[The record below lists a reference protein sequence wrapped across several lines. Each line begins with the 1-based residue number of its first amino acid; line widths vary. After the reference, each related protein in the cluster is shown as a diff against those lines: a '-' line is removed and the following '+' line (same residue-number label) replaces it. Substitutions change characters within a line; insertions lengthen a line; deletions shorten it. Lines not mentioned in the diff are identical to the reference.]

1 MMIDL
6 KDRAKVLSEA
16 LPYILKYRDKIVV
29 VKYGGNAMIN
39 EELKEL
45 VMQDI
50 VMLHSVG
57 IKVVLAHGGG
67 PEISAMLKKINH
79 ESKFV
84 NGLRVTDE
92 ETIDVVLQI
101 LSGKL
106 NKNLVK
112 ELNLKG
118 AKAVGLSGLDAGLI
132 KAEKI
137 NDELGYVGNITDIN
151 PTIILDNL
159 EKGYIPV
166 ISTLGYDNDGNVYN
180 INADTAASRIAG
192 ALGAE
197 KFILMT
203 DIQGVMKDKDDPN
216 SLIRSIYVSDL
227 KKLENEGIIAG
238 GMIPKVECCVD
249 AVRRGVKNVTIIDGR
264 VPHSII
270 IELLTDEGIGTEFK

>member
-1 MMIDL
+1 MIDL

-166 ISTLGYDNDGNVYN
+166 ID
-180 INADTAASRIAG
+180 IANY
-192 ALGAE
+192 LM
-197 KFILMT
+197 IL
-203 DIQGVMKDKDDPN
+203 I
-216 SLIRSIYVSDL
+216 LL
-227 KKLENEGIIAG
+227 KLL
-238 GMIPKVECCVD
+238 
-249 AVRRGVKNVTIIDGR
+249 
-264 VPHSII
+264 
-270 IELLTDEGIGTEFK
+270 LLTLQNYFLKLQPFQNAL

>member
-137 NDELGYVGNITDIN
+137 NAELGYVGNITDIN

-180 INADTAASRIAG
+180 INADTASSRIAG

-203 DIQGVMKDKDDPN
+203 DIQGVMKDKDDPS

>member
-1 MMIDL
+1 MIDL

-151 PTIILDNL
+151 PTIILDNI

-192 ALGAE
+192 ALDAE

>member
-1 MMIDL
+1 MMIYL

>member
-137 NDELGYVGNITDIN
+137 NAELGYVGNITDIN

-166 ISTLGYDNDGNVYN
+166 ISTLGYDNEGNVYN
-180 INADTAASRIAG
+180 INADTASSRIAG

-203 DIQGVMKDKDDPN
+203 DIQGVMKDKDDPS

-238 GMIPKVECCVD
+238 VMIPKVECCVD

>member
-1 MMIDL
+1 MIDL

>member
-79 ESKFV
+79 DSKFV